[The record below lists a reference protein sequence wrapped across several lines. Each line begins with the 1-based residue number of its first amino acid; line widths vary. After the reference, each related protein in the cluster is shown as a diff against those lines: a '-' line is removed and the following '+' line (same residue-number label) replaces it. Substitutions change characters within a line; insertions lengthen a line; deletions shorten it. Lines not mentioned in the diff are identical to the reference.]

1 MTAVTMRRSEMPVE
15 ATALSTRGLSM
26 SFGGLHVLHD
36 LDLDIRRGETRAII
50 GPNGAGKTTL
60 FHILSG
66 ELKPSRGQVELFGE
80 NVTGLPTESLH
91 DRGLSRSFQVTRIFP
106 DLTVEENVSLA
117 CLANH
122 PRRPGL
128 LLRPRWMR
136 GLSHEVED
144 LLASLDLTA
153 LAKRP
158 AGTLSHGDQRRL
170 DVALAMASNPAI
182 LLLDE
187 PTAGMA
193 RNQAKGTMELL
204 RELLQ
209 GRTIVLIEHDMD
221 LVMRISDRVSMLHHG
236 KLVATGTPEEIRKD
250 PQVREAYLRG
260 GRS

>member
-1 MTAVTMRRSEMPVE
+1 MTE
-15 ATALSTRGLSM
+15 AATRPPQPAAGESALSTRELSM
-26 SFGGLHVLHD
+26 SFGGLRVLQN
-36 LDLDIRRGETRAII
+36 LELDIKRGETRSII

-66 ELKPSRGQVELFGE
+66 GLRPTQGRVELFGRD
-80 NVTGLPTESLH
+80 VTGLASEALH
-91 DRGLSRSFQVTRIFP
+91 HRGLSRSFQVTRVFP
-106 DLTVEENVSLA
+106 ELTVEENVGLA

-128 LLRPRWMR
+128 LMRPRWMR
-136 GLSHEVED
+136 ELPDEVD
-144 LLASLDLTA
+144 RLLASLELTA

-170 DVALAMASNPAI
+170 DVALAMASDPTV

-193 RNQAKGTMELL
+193 RNEAKATMELL
-204 RELLQ
+204 RGLLT

-221 LVMRISDRVSMLHHG
+221 LVMRISDQVSMLHHG
-236 KLVATGTPEEIRKD
+236 KLLATGTPEEIREH
-250 PQVREAYLRG
+250 PEVRAAYLKRG
-260 GRS
+260 AN